1 MIIVP
6 NEAPQNMEKALK
18 EAVELVGAQLNEI
31 ADKYGV
37 MVDVTAYKDE
47 GNEFGK
53 RVYIAITSEER
64 IVSVFRYL
72 TGEYAEYPEEASVI
86 RRNKAWKKR
95 KTFISA

>member
-31 ADKYGV
+31 ADKYKV
-37 MVDVTAYKDE
+37 MVSVTAYKDE
-47 GNEFGK
+47 GDEYGK
-53 RVYIAITSEER
+53 RVNIAVSDRKR

-72 TGEYAEYPEEASVI
+72 TGEYVKDPEKAEVT
-86 RRNKAWKKR
+86 RR
-95 KTFISA
+95 

>member
-6 NEAPQNMEKALK
+6 KEAPENMEKALR
-18 EAVELVGAQLNEI
+18 EAVELIGAQLNEI

-47 GNEFGK
+47 GDEYGK
-53 RVYIAITSEER
+53 RAYIAVTDKKR

-72 TGEYAEYPEEASVI
+72 TGEYAKDIEEASVT
-86 RRNKAWKKR
+86 WR
-95 KTFISA
+95 K

>member
-31 ADKYGV
+31 ADKYKV
-37 MVDVTAYKDE
+37 VVDVTAYKDE
-47 GNEFGK
+47 GDEYGK
-53 RVYIAITSEER
+53 RVYIAITDKKR

-72 TGEYAEYPEEASVI
+72 TGEYAKDTEKASVI
-86 RRNKAWKKR
+86 MR
-95 KTFISA
+95 